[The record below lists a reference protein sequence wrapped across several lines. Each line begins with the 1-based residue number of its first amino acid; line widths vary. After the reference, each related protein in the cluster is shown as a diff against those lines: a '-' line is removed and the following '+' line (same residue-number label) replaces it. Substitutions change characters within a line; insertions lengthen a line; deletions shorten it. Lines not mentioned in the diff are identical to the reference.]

1 MTDNVCEKKTAVL
14 GPEYDDLLRTTLRN
28 VIKRMKG
35 KSISRSW
42 GVGGSQE
49 IETELV
55 QIGTEQIVIESET
68 YIGLS
73 IYGAVKLVD
82 HIKDMVNIEHN
93 PNIIRR
99 TRQRDGR
106 P

>member
-1 MTDNVCEKKTAVL
+1 MVLMTNDVYEKKTVIL

-28 VIKRMKG
+28 VIKHMKG
-35 KSISRSW
+35 KSISHSW

-49 IETELV
+49 IDTELV

-73 IYGAVKLVD
+73 IYGTAKLVD
-82 HIKDMVNIEHN
+82 HIKDMLNIKHN
-93 PNIIRR
+93 PNL
-99 TRQRDGR
+99 
-106 P
+106 

>member
-1 MTDNVCEKKTAVL
+1 MVLMTNDVYEKKTVIL
-14 GPEYDDLLRTTLRN
+14 GPEYDDLLRTTLSN
-28 VIKRMKG
+28 VIKHMKG
-35 KSISRSW
+35 KSISHSW

-49 IETELV
+49 IDTELV

-82 HIKDMVNIEHN
+82 HIKDMVSENSF
-93 PNIIRR
+93 P
-99 TRQRDGR
+99 D
-106 P
+106 